1 MNVRIRHLCAVPPWR
16 WNTSN
21 KNDNAVAD
29 DDLGDVCGICRVPY
43 EGCCPVCKMSGDDFL
58 LSTYL
63 SSLWSDMPHGIPKD
77 QNNKHDMGT
86 TSLKKS
92 FPKKSWMTQIDTRTT
107 RASSKPS
114 VCLTNAAVM
123 RG

>member
-58 LSTYL
+58 LSTIINTIWGRCGPVFHMHCL
-63 SSLWSDMPHGIPKD
+63 
-77 QNNKHDMGT
+77 
-86 TSLKKS
+86 LK
-92 FPKKSWMTQIDTRTT
+92 WLARH
-107 RASSKPS
+107 RHH
-114 VCLTNAAVM
+114 
-123 RG
+123 